1 MKKILVS
8 FSAMLL
14 GLGLQ
19 QGLARAYESVDLDP
33 AFVSE
38 IEDIFHVNADSTPFD
53 LGLVSGED
61 PNLHLFQEAEIF
73 LTFVHEKADYKNQFG
88 YFTFAD
94 DNEDGLISE
103 DEILSEELIFEN
115 VSEEGGVMLP
125 GDTVKIGP
133 FAPGTDV
140 GFFVVANGYAEEK
153 GAFYTVP
160 ELNPDGAHHM
170 VMVGTSDG
178 GNVAIGIEDINW
190 NRPDCDKD
198 FNDVIFTFTMTP
210 EDALDEAIEDSNIP
224 VNDPDLEVEE
234 EEPAQNPN
242 DGDGSF
248 PIHEDD
254 FDGFEGEL
262 GSEIVSAEQTGDVL
276 MVVEG
281 SGPFGCSLGQG
292 VGQSFDLSLVAMAV
306 LALVFTGLSQK
317 RSK

>member
-1 MKKILVS
+1 MKKILVAL
-8 FSAMLL
+8 SAMLL

-19 QGLARAYESVDLDP
+19 QGLARAYENVDLDP
-33 AFVSE
+33 SFVSE

-61 PNLHLFQEAEIF
+61 PNLHLFQEAEIY
-73 LTFVHEKADYKNQFG
+73 LTFIHEKADYKNQFG

-94 DNEDGLISE
+94 DNEDGMISE
-103 DEILSEELIFEN
+103 DEVLSEELIFEN

-133 FAPGTDV
+133 FAPDTDV
-140 GFFVVANGYAEEK
+140 GFFVVANGYDQEK
-153 GAFYTVP
+153 GTFYTVP

-190 NRPDCDKD
+190 NDPGCDKD

-224 VNDPDLEVEE
+224 VNDPDGEVEE
-234 EEPAQNPN
+234 EESVQVPN
-242 DGDGSF
+242 DGAPNF
-248 PIHEDD
+248 PIDEDD
-254 FDGFEGEL
+254 FQGFEGEL
-262 GSEIVSAEQTGDVL
+262 GSEIISAEQANDVA

-281 SGPFGCSLGQG
+281 SGPFGCSLNHG
-292 VGQSFDLSLVAMAV
+292 SDRTIDLSLAGLAIA
-306 LALVFTGLSQK
+306 ALVFSGRGKK
-317 RSK
+317 RSE